1 MHSAV
6 EGGGRPDG
14 GSGSEGEKEVGWL
27 CAVHVCVCVVLCSV
41 CMHHALK
48 TAEACMSKE
57 VKYSFVCASV
67 TYVVFNG

>member
-1 MHSAV
+1 M
-6 EGGGRPDG
+6 EGQGVRARRRL
-14 GSGSEGEKEVGWL
+14 VGCVL
-27 CAVHVCVCVVLCSV
+27 CMCVYACVVLFCALRV
-41 CMHHALK
+41 CAMLK

>member
-1 MHSAV
+1 M
-6 EGGGRPDG
+6 EGQGVKARRRLV
-14 GSGSEGEKEVGWL
+14 SCV
-27 CAVHVCVCVVLCSV
+27 VCVCVRERERESVLYCAL

-48 TAEACMSKE
+48 TAKACMSKE